1 MILLQMMMVAIV
13 KLYRKTLVNIMIS
26 LMLLLQVMMVA
37 KFKINKDNF
46 LNIKRS
52 LMLLLQMMMV
62 TIFKLTNN
70 INDFQDIIDVTLTSD
85 DSCHVQAHK

>member
-1 MILLQMMMVAIV
+1 MMMVAIV

-37 KFKINKDNF
+37 TCKLNKENF
-46 LNIKRS
+46 VNIMIS

-70 INDFQDIIDVTLTSD
+70 ISDFLDIIDVTLAND
-85 DSCHVQAHK
+85 DDRDIQAHK